1 MKILIGIVSF
11 IAVVVGLLV
20 LAPAFIDEDVSFS
33 RSIEINKPVEMVYGV
48 VKDYSYYKQWNAWS
62 MMDKDAVNELTGT
75 PGEVGAKWSWQG
87 DTVGTGA
94 LTIEELVPNKSIKA
108 KLEFFVPFEAT
119 AQDLWDFEMI
129 DSTSTKVT
137 WTYAGKSDSYFMR
150 YMNLMTES
158 MVAPQLETGLS
169 NLKNLIEIMPE
180 PEVMETVEEEVEN

>member
-1 MKILIGIVSF
+1 
-11 IAVVVGLLV
+11 
-20 LAPAFIDEDVSFS
+20 
-33 RSIEINKPVEMVYGV
+33 
-48 VKDYSYYKQWNAWS
+48 
-62 MMDKDAVNELTGT
+62 MDKDAVNELTGT

-119 AQDLWDFEMI
+119 AQDLWDFEML

-169 NLKNLIEIMPE
+169 NLKNLIENMPE
-180 PEVMETVEEEVEN
+180 PELMETAEEEVEN